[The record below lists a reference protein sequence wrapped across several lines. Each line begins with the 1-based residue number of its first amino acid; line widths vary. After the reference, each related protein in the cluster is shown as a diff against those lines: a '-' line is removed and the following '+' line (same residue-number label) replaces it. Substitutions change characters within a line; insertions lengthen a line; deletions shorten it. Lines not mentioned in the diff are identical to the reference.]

1 MTSAPI
7 YSLYGKTRKP
17 SQEMLNGLDL
27 MIFDMQDIGVRYY
40 TYVSTLTMVME
51 AVAEKGIPLVVL
63 DRMNPL
69 GRKIEGPILNNN
81 FSSFVGMH
89 AIPVQHGM
97 TIGELA
103 VMINEEGWLSND
115 LTVKLQIKKHEG
127 VVKKKDKQEA
137 FIPSPSPNMPDL
149 ETAFNYVGLCLV
161 EGTNLSEGRGTSL
174 PFKIIGAPWIDSQ
187 MLLKS
192 MLKYMDENDVVDT
205 ISFIP
210 KELIGKSVN
219 PKYENQLCHG
229 LRIVELGNP
238 LRWTINFFHAL
249 MISYPNEFRFLES
262 NFIDKLYGSDEL
274 RLTLIRSENISDD
287 IFLKWENANNDFFK
301 LSFQYYQY

>member
-1 MTSAPI
+1 
-7 YSLYGKTRKP
+7 
-17 SQEMLNGLDL
+17 
-27 MIFDMQDIGVRYY
+27 
-40 TYVSTLTMVME
+40 
-51 AVAEKGIPLVVL
+51 
-63 DRMNPL
+63 
-69 GRKIEGPILNNN
+69 
-81 FSSFVGMH
+81 
-89 AIPVQHGM
+89 
-97 TIGELA
+97 
-103 VMINEEGWLSND
+103 
-115 LTVKLQIKKHEG
+115 
-127 VVKKKDKQEA
+127 
-137 FIPSPSPNMPDL
+137 
-149 ETAFNYVGLCLV
+149 
-161 EGTNLSEGRGTSL
+161 
-174 PFKIIGAPWIDSQ
+174 
-187 MLLKS
+187 
-192 MLKYMDENDVVDT
+192 MDENDVVDT